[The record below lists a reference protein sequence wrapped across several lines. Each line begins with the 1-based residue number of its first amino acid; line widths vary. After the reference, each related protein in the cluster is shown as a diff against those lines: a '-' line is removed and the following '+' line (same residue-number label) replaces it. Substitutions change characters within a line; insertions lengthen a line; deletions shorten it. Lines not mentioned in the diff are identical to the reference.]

1 MGTFSMGHWLVVLVV
16 VLIVFGAGRLP
27 KTRGDRATGVRAFRA
42 GLRSAHADAAGPA
55 RAAPAAAA
63 PTPLPSQ
70 GGHAP
75 AGAGA
80 AVAAGA
86 GRVEVRGD

>member
-1 MGTFSMGHWLVVLVV
+1 MGHWLVVLVV

-27 KTRGDRATGVRAFRA
+27 KTMGDLAKGVRAFRA
-42 GLRSAHADAAGPA
+42 GLRDENADAAVPA
-55 RAAPAAAA
+55 PDAAAAAA

-86 GRVEVRGD
+86 GRLEVRGD